1 MNMKI
6 IYIITGLS
14 TGGAEVMLYKLLSR
28 IDRERFHPIVVSLMD
43 RGTWGDR
50 IANLGIPVYT
60 IGMEQGKLKL
70 VNIWRMIQIVNQ
82 LKPDLIQG
90 WMYHGNLAAQFIKL
104 FIFRQVPVI
113 WNVRHSLHSL
123 ELEKPGTTIIIK
135 LSAKFSHLPTKI
147 IYNSQNSSKQHEKIG
162 YCLDKTCVIPN
173 GFETEK
179 FRPSTEAILSV
190 RSELNIPENALL
202 IGLIGR
208 YHPIKD
214 HFNFLQA
221 AVLLLKKYANIQFVL
236 VGNKVDW
243 ENHLL
248 SELIHE
254 LDLVKHI
261 HLLGERH
268 DVPRLTAA
276 LDIASSSSSGEGFPN
291 VIGEAMS
298 CGVPCVVTDVGD
310 SGWIVGDTGKVVPP
324 RNPEALANAWQALID
339 MGKAGRESLGKAAR
353 ARVIKC
359 FSLDSIVNQY
369 EALYDNILPQKKAI
383 TEELE
388 FQNHNPIPNP
398 KS

>member
-1 MNMKI
+1 MKI

-28 IDRERFHPIVVSLMD
+28 MDRQRFSPVVVSLMD

-60 IGMEQGKLKL
+60 IGIKSGGLKL
-70 VNIWRMIQIVNQ
+70 TNIGPIIHIVSQ

-90 WMYHGNLAAQFIKL
+90 WMYHGNLAAQFLRL
-104 FIFRQVPVI
+104 FIFRQIPVF
-113 WNVRHSLHSL
+113 WNVRHSLDSL
-123 ELEKPGTTIIIK
+123 ELEKPRTTIIIK
-135 LSAKFSHLPTKI
+135 LCARFSHLPTKI

-162 YCLDKTCVIPN
+162 YCLEKTCVIPN

-179 FRPSTEAILSV
+179 FTPSTQARLSV
-190 RSELNIPENALL
+190 RSELNTPENALL

-221 AVLLLKKYANIQFVL
+221 AALLLKTYSNVQFVL
-236 VGNKVDW
+236 VGNQVDW
-243 ENHLL
+243 ENQIL

-254 LDLVKHI
+254 LGLVKHI
-261 HLLGERH
+261 YLLGERH

-310 SGWIVGDTGKVVPP
+310 SGWIVGDTGKVIPP
-324 RNPEALANAWQALID
+324 KNPEALANAWQALID
-339 MGKAGRESLGKAAR
+339 IGKEGREMLGKAAR
-353 ARVIKC
+353 ARVIEC
-359 FSLDSIVNQY
+359 FSLDSIVAEY
-369 EALYDNILPQKKAI
+369 EALYDNILAQKNTRTHI
-383 TEELE
+383 L
-388 FQNHNPIPNP
+388 
-398 KS
+398 

>member
-1 MNMKI
+1 MRI

-28 IDRERFHPIVVSLMD
+28 MDRQRFTPVVVSLMD

-50 IANLGIPVYT
+50 IADLGIPVYT
-60 IGMEQGKLKL
+60 IGMKPGTLKL
-70 VNIWRMIQIVNQ
+70 INIWRMIHIVRQ

-90 WMYHGNLAAQFIKL
+90 WMYHGNLAAQFVRL
-104 FIFRQVPVI
+104 FIFRQVPVF
-113 WNVRHSLHSL
+113 WNIRHSLHSL
-123 ELEKPGTTIIIK
+123 ELEKPRTTIIIK
-135 LSAKFSHLPTKI
+135 LCARFSHLPKKI

-162 YCLDKTCVIPN
+162 YCLEKTCVIHN

-179 FRPSTEAILSV
+179 FTPSTEARLSV
-190 RSELNIPENALL
+190 RSELNTPENALL

-214 HFNFLQA
+214 HFNFIQA
-221 AVLLLKKYANIQFVL
+221 AALLIKTYSNVQFVL
-236 VGNKVDW
+236 VGNQVDW
-243 ENHLL
+243 ENKIL
-248 SELIHE
+248 SEQIHQ
-254 LDLVKHI
+254 LGLVKHI
-261 HLLGERH
+261 RLLGERH

-310 SGWIVGDTGKVVPP
+310 SAWIVGDTGKVVPP
-324 RNPEALANAWQALID
+324 KNSEALANAWQALINI
-339 MGKAGRESLGKAAR
+339 GKEGRESLGKAAR

-359 FSLDSIVNQY
+359 FSLDSIVAEY
-369 EALYDNILPQKKAI
+369 EALYDNILAQKKPYKI
-383 TEELE
+383 TKEPSFLSKEIS
-388 FQNHNPIPNP
+388 PP
-398 KS
+398 

>member
-1 MNMKI
+1 MKI

-14 TGGAEVMLYKLLSR
+14 TGGAEVMLYKLLSKM
-28 IDRERFHPIVVSLMD
+28 DKQRFSPVVVSLMD
-43 RGTWGDR
+43 GGTWGDR

-60 IGMEQGKLKL
+60 IGMQPGIVKLI
-70 VNIWRMIQIVNQ
+70 NIWRLIQLIRQ

-90 WMYHGNLAAQFIKL
+90 WMYHGNLAAQFVRL
-104 FIFRQVPVI
+104 FIFRQVPVF

-123 ELEKPGTTIIIK
+123 ELEKPSTNIIIK
-135 LSAKFSHLPTKI
+135 LCAQFSQLPTKI
-147 IYNSQNSSKQHEKIG
+147 IYNSHNSAKQHEKIG
-162 YCLDKTCVIPN
+162 YCLEKTCVIPN

-179 FRPSTEAILSV
+179 FTPSTADRLSV
-190 RSELNIPENALL
+190 RSELNTPEDALL

-221 AVLLLKKYANIQFVL
+221 AALLLKNYTNVQFVL
-236 VGNKVDW
+236 IGNKVDW
-243 ENHLL
+243 ENQIL

-254 LDLVKHI
+254 LELVKHI

-276 LDIASSSSSGEGFPN
+276 LDIACSSSSGEGFSN

-310 SGWIVGDTGKVVPP
+310 SGWIVDDTGKVVSP
-324 RNPEALANAWQALID
+324 RNPQALANAWEKLIN
-339 MGKAGRESLGKAAR
+339 MGKEGRESLGKAAR

-359 FSLDSIVNQY
+359 FSLDSIVAEY
-369 EALYDNILPQKKAI
+369 ETLYDNVFAEKNTTIQTAY
-383 TEELE
+383 
-388 FQNHNPIPNP
+388 F
-398 KS
+398 S

>member
-1 MNMKI
+1 MKI

-14 TGGAEVMLYKLLSR
+14 TGGAEVMLYKLLSGM
-28 IDRERFHPIVVSLMD
+28 DRQRFSPVVVSLMD

-60 IGMEQGKLKL
+60 IGMKQGLPKLI
-70 VNIWRMIQIVNQ
+70 NIWRMIHIVNK

-90 WMYHGNLAAQFIKL
+90 WMYHGNLAAQFAKL
-104 FIFRQVPVI
+104 FIFRQVPII
-113 WNVRHSLHSL
+113 WNIRHSLHTL
-123 ELEKPGTTIIIK
+123 ELEKPGTNIIIN
-135 LSAKFSHLPTKI
+135 LCARFSHLPTKI

-162 YCLDKTCVIPN
+162 YCVDKTCVISN

-179 FRPSTEAILSV
+179 FTPSTEDRLSV
-190 RSELNIPENALL
+190 RSELNTPENALL

-221 AVLLLKKYANIQFVL
+221 AALLIKKYSNVQFVL
-236 VGNKVDW
+236 AGNKVDW
-243 ENHLL
+243 QNPIL

-254 LDLVKHI
+254 LGLVKHI
-261 HLLGERH
+261 NLLGERH
-268 DVPRLTAA
+268 DIPRLTAA

-291 VIGEAMS
+291 IIGEAMS

-339 MGKAGRESLGKAAR
+339 MGKEGRESLGKAAR

-359 FSLDSIVNQY
+359 FSLDSIVAEY
-369 EALYDNILPQKKAI
+369 EALYDNILAKQFTI
-383 TEELE
+383 QESE
-388 FQNHNPIPNP
+388 FRYHNTIP
-398 KS
+398 KSKI

>member
-1 MNMKI
+1 MKI

-28 IDRERFHPIVVSLMD
+28 IDRQRFHPVVISLMD

-50 IANLGIPVYT
+50 IANLGIPIYT
-60 IGMEQGKLKL
+60 IDMQPGTLKL
-70 VNIWRMIQIVNQ
+70 VNIWRMIHIVNQ

-90 WMYHGNLAAQFIKL
+90 WMYHGNLAAQFTKL
-104 FIFRQVPVI
+104 FIFRQVPVL
-113 WNVRHSLHSL
+113 WNIRHSLHSL
-123 ELEKPGTTIIIK
+123 ELEKPRTTTIIK
-135 LSAKFSHLPTKI
+135 LCAKFSDLATKI

-162 YCLDKTCVIPN
+162 YVFDKSCVIPN

-179 FRPSTEAILSV
+179 FTPSIEARLSV
-190 RSELNIPENALL
+190 RSELNTPENALL

-221 AVLLLKKYANIQFVL
+221 AVLLLKNYSNVQFVL
-236 VGNKVDW
+236 AGNKVDW

-254 LDLVKHI
+254 LGLVKHI

-276 LDIASSSSSGEGFPN
+276 FDIASSSSSGEGFPN

-310 SGWIVGDTGKVVPP
+310 SGWIIGDTGKVVPP

-339 MGKAGRESLGKAAR
+339 IGKEGRESLGKAAR

-359 FSLDSIVNQY
+359 FSLDSIVGEY
-369 EALYDNILPQKKAI
+369 EALYENTALCK
-383 TEELE
+383 
-388 FQNHNPIPNP
+388 
-398 KS
+398 

>member
-1 MNMKI
+1 MKI

-28 IDRERFHPIVVSLMD
+28 INRQHFSPVVISLMD

-50 IANLGIPVYT
+50 IADLGIPIYT
-60 IGMEQGKLKL
+60 IGMKSGTLNL
-70 VNIWRMIQIVNQ
+70 NNIWRMIHIVRQ

-90 WMYHGNLAAQFIKL
+90 WMYHGNLAAQFVKL
-104 FIFRQVPVI
+104 FIFRQVPVF
-113 WNVRHSLHSL
+113 WNIRHSLHSL
-123 ELEKPGTTIIIK
+123 ELEKPRTTIIIK
-135 LSAKFSHLPTKI
+135 LCARFSHLPKKI
-147 IYNSQNSSKQHEKIG
+147 LYNSQNSSKQHEKIG
-162 YCLDKTCVIPN
+162 YCLEKTCIIPN

-179 FRPSTEAILSV
+179 FTPSTEARLSV
-190 RSELNIPENALL
+190 RSELNIPENALV

-221 AVLLLKKYANIQFVL
+221 AALLLKTYSNIQFVL

-243 ENHLL
+243 ENQIL

-254 LDLVKHI
+254 LGLVKHI

-276 LDIASSSSSGEGFPN
+276 LDMASSSSSGEGFPN

-310 SGWIVGDTGKVVPP
+310 SAWIVGDTGKVVPP
-324 RNPEALANAWQALID
+324 KNPEALANAWQALID
-339 MGKAGRESLGKAAR
+339 IGKEGRESLGKAAR
-353 ARVIKC
+353 TRVIKC
-359 FSLDSIVNQY
+359 FSLDSIVAEY
-369 EALYDNILPQKKAI
+369 EAVYYDIFPQKNTTTHTAY
-383 TEELE
+383 
-388 FQNHNPIPNP
+388 FR
-398 KS
+398 

>member
-1 MNMKI
+1 MKI

-28 IDRERFHPIVVSLMD
+28 MDKQRFSPVVVSLMD

-60 IGMEQGKLKL
+60 IGMKPGALKL
-70 VNIWRMIQIVNQ
+70 INIWRMIDIVRQ

-90 WMYHGNLAAQFIKL
+90 WMYHGNLAAQFVSL
-104 FIFRQVPVI
+104 FIFRQVPVF
-113 WNVRHSLHSL
+113 WNIRHSLHSL
-123 ELEKPGTTIIIK
+123 ELEKPRTTIIIK
-135 LSAKFSHLPTKI
+135 LCAIFSRLPKKI

-162 YCLDKTCVIPN
+162 YFLEKTYIIPN

-179 FRPSTEAILSV
+179 FTPSTQARLSV
-190 RSELNIPENALL
+190 RSELNTPENALL

-221 AVLLLKKYANIQFVL
+221 AALLLKTYSNVQFVL

-243 ENHLL
+243 DNHIL

-254 LDLVKHI
+254 LGLIKHI

-310 SGWIVGDTGKVVPP
+310 SAWIVGDTGKVVPP
-324 RNPEALANAWQALID
+324 KNPEALANAWQGLINI
-339 MGKAGRESLGKAAR
+339 GKEGRESLGKAAR
-353 ARVIKC
+353 ARVIEC
-359 FSLDSIVNQY
+359 FSLDSIVAEY
-369 EALYDNILPQKKAI
+369 ETLYDNNISSKK
-383 TEELE
+383 
-388 FQNHNPIPNP
+388 H
-398 KS
+398 

>member
-1 MNMKI
+1 MKI

-28 IDRERFHPIVVSLMD
+28 IDRQRFHPVVISLMD

-60 IGMEQGKLKL
+60 IDMKPGTLKL
-70 VNIWRMIQIVNQ
+70 VNIWRMVHIVNQ

-90 WMYHGNLAAQFIKL
+90 WMYHGNLAAQFTKF
-104 FIFRQVPVI
+104 FIFRQIPVL
-113 WNVRHSLHSL
+113 WNIRHSLHSL
-123 ELEKPGTTIIIK
+123 ELEKTRTTTIIK
-135 LSAKFSHLPTKI
+135 LCARFSYLPKKI

-162 YCLDKTCVIPN
+162 YVFDKTCVISN

-179 FRPSTEAILSV
+179 FTPSIEARLSV
-190 RSELNIPENALL
+190 RSELNTPKNALL

-221 AVLLLKKYANIQFVL
+221 AVLLLKNYSNVQFVL
-236 VGNKVDW
+236 AGNKVDW

-254 LDLVKHI
+254 LGLVKHI

-276 LDIASSSSSGEGFPN
+276 FDIASSSSSGEGFPN

-310 SGWIVGDTGKVVPP
+310 SGWIIGDTGKVVPP

-339 MGKAGRESLGKAAR
+339 IGKEGRESLGKAAR

-359 FSLDSIVNQY
+359 FSLDSIVGEY
-369 EALYDNILPQKKAI
+369 EALYENTALCK
-383 TEELE
+383 
-388 FQNHNPIPNP
+388 
-398 KS
+398 

>member
-1 MNMKI
+1 MKI

-28 IDRERFHPIVVSLMD
+28 IDQERFSPVVISLMD

-60 IGMEQGKLKL
+60 IGMKQGKPKL
-70 VNIWRMIQIVNQ
+70 VNIWQLINIIRQ

-90 WMYHGNLAAQFIKL
+90 WMYHGNLAAQFARL
-104 FIFRQVPVI
+104 FIFRQMSVL
-113 WNVRHSLHSL
+113 WNVRHSLYAL
-123 ELEKPGTTIIIK
+123 DLEKPGTTIIIK
-135 LSAKFSHLPTKI
+135 LCAQFSNFPTKI
-147 IYNSQNSSKQHEKIG
+147 IYNSQNSAKQHEKSG
-162 YCLDKTCVIPN
+162 YGIEKTCVIPN

-179 FRPSTEAILSV
+179 FTPSAKARLSL
-190 RSELNIPENALL
+190 RLELNTPENALL

-221 AVLLLKKYANIQFVL
+221 AALLLNNYSNVQFVL
-236 VGNKVDW
+236 AGNKVDW
-243 ENHLL
+243 QNHIL

-254 LDLVKHI
+254 LGLVKQI

-268 DVPRLTAA
+268 DIHRLTAA

-310 SGWIVGDTGKVVPP
+310 SAWIVSDTGKVIPP
-324 RNPEALANAWQALID
+324 SDPEALANAWKALID
-339 MGKAGRESLGKAAR
+339 IGKEGREALGKAAR
-353 ARVIKC
+353 ARVIEC
-359 FSLDSIVNQY
+359 FSLDSIVAQY
-369 EALYDNILPQKKAI
+369 EALYDNVLAKK
-383 TEELE
+383 TK
-388 FQNHNPIPNP
+388 F
-398 KS
+398 KG

>member
-1 MNMKI
+1 MKI

-28 IDRERFHPIVVSLMD
+28 INRQRFSPVVISLMD
-43 RGTWGDR
+43 SGTWGDR
-50 IANLGIPVYT
+50 IADLGIPVYT
-60 IGMEQGKLKL
+60 IGMKSGTLKL
-70 VNIWRMIQIVNQ
+70 TNIWRMIYIVRQ

-90 WMYHGNLAAQFIKL
+90 WMYHGNLAAQLVKL
-104 FIFRQVPVI
+104 FIFRQVPVF
-113 WNVRHSLHSL
+113 WNVRHSLNSL
-123 ELEKPGTTIIIK
+123 ELEKPRTTIIIK
-135 LSAKFSHLPTKI
+135 LCARFSHLPTKI

-162 YCLDKTCVIPN
+162 YCLEKTCVIPN

-179 FRPSTEAILSV
+179 YIPSTKVSLSV
-190 RSELNIPENALL
+190 RSELNTPENALL

-221 AVLLLKKYANIQFVL
+221 AALLIKTYSNIQFVL

-243 ENHLL
+243 ENQIL
-248 SELIHE
+248 SELIHQ
-254 LDLVKHI
+254 LGLVKHI
-261 HLLGERH
+261 RLLGERH

-310 SGWIVGDTGKVVPP
+310 SAWIVGDTGKVVPP
-324 RNPEALANAWQALID
+324 KNPEALANAWQALID
-339 MGKAGRESLGKAAR
+339 IGKEGRESLGKAAR

-359 FSLDSIVNQY
+359 FSLDSIVAEY
-369 EALYDNILPQKKAI
+369 EGLYDNILPQKNTKTHTAY
-383 TEELE
+383 
-388 FQNHNPIPNP
+388 FG
-398 KS
+398 

>member
-1 MNMKI
+1 MKI

-28 IDRERFHPIVVSLMD
+28 INRQRFTPVVISLMD

-50 IANLGIPVYT
+50 IADLGIPIYT
-60 IGMEQGKLKL
+60 IGMKSGTLNL
-70 VNIWRMIQIVNQ
+70 INIWQMIHIVRQ

-90 WMYHGNLAAQFIKL
+90 WMYHGNLAAQFVKL
-104 FIFRQVPVI
+104 FIFRQVPVF
-113 WNVRHSLHSL
+113 WNIRHSLHSL
-123 ELEKPGTTIIIK
+123 ELEKPRTTIIIK
-135 LSAKFSHLPTKI
+135 LCARFSHLPKKI
-147 IYNSQNSSKQHEKIG
+147 LYNSQNSSKQHEKIG
-162 YCLDKTCVIPN
+162 YCLEKTCVIPN

-179 FRPSTEAILSV
+179 FTPSTEACLSV

-221 AVLLLKKYANIQFVL
+221 AALLLKTYSNVQFVL

-243 ENHLL
+243 ENQIL
-248 SELIHE
+248 SELIQE
-254 LDLVKHI
+254 LGLIKHI

-310 SGWIVGDTGKVVPP
+310 SAWIVGDTGKVVPP
-324 RNPEALANAWQALID
+324 KNPEALANAWQALID
-339 MGKAGRESLGKAAR
+339 IGKESRESLGKAAR

-359 FSLDSIVNQY
+359 FSLDSIVAEY
-369 EALYDNILPQKKAI
+369 EALYDNILDQKK
-383 TEELE
+383 
-388 FQNHNPIPNP
+388 P
-398 KS
+398 

>member
-1 MNMKI
+1 MKI
-6 IYIITGLS
+6 VYIITGLS
-14 TGGAEVMLYKLLSR
+14 TGGAEVMLYKLLSKINR
-28 IDRERFHPIVVSLMD
+28 QRFSPVVVSLMD

-60 IGMEQGKLKL
+60 IGMKPGALKL
-70 VNIWRMIQIVNQ
+70 TNIWPIIHIVRQ

-90 WMYHGNLAAQFIKL
+90 WMYHGNLAAQFL
-104 FIFRQVPVI
+104 RFFIFRQIPVF

-123 ELEKPGTTIIIK
+123 ELEKPRTTIIIK
-135 LSAKFSHLPTKI
+135 QCAIFSHLPTKI

-162 YCLDKTCVIPN
+162 YCLEKTCVIPN

-179 FRPSTEAILSV
+179 FTPSTQARLSV
-190 RSELNIPENALL
+190 RSELNTPENALL

-221 AVLLLKKYANIQFVL
+221 AALLLKTYSNVEFVL

-243 ENHLL
+243 ENQIL

-254 LDLVKHI
+254 LGLVKHI

-268 DVPRLTAA
+268 DIPRLTAA

-310 SGWIVGDTGKVVPP
+310 SGWIIGDTGKVIPP
-324 RNPEALANAWQALID
+324 KNPEALANAWQALID
-339 MGKAGRESLGKAAR
+339 IGKEGREMLGKAAR
-353 ARVIKC
+353 ARVIEC
-359 FSLDSIVNQY
+359 FSLDSIVAEY
-369 EALYDNILPQKKAI
+369 EALYDNILAQKNTRTHI
-383 TEELE
+383 L
-388 FQNHNPIPNP
+388 
-398 KS
+398 

>member
-1 MNMKI
+1 MKI

-14 TGGAEVMLYKLLSR
+14 TGGAEVMLYKLLSKINR
-28 IDRERFHPIVVSLMD
+28 QRFSPVVISLMD
-43 RGTWGDR
+43 SGTWGDR
-50 IANLGIPVYT
+50 IVNLGIPVYT
-60 IGMEQGKLKL
+60 IGMKPGTLKL
-70 VNIWRMIQIVNQ
+70 INIWRMIHIVRQ

-90 WMYHGNLAAQFIKL
+90 WMYHGNLAAQFVRL
-104 FIFRQVPVI
+104 FIFRQVPVF
-113 WNVRHSLHSL
+113 WNIRHSLHSL
-123 ELEKPGTTIIIK
+123 ELEKPRTTIIIK
-135 LSAKFSHLPTKI
+135 LCARFSHLPKKI

-162 YCLDKTCVIPN
+162 YCLEKTCVIPN

-179 FRPSTEAILSV
+179 YIPSTEARLGV
-190 RSELNIPENALL
+190 RSELNIPENSLL

-221 AVLLLKKYANIQFVL
+221 AALLIKSYSNVQFVL
-236 VGNKVDW
+236 VGNQVDW
-243 ENHLL
+243 DNHIL

-254 LDLVKHI
+254 LGLIQHI
-261 HLLGERH
+261 YLLGERH

-324 RNPEALANAWQALID
+324 KNPEALANAWQALINI
-339 MGKAGRESLGKAAR
+339 GKDGRESLGKAAR

-359 FSLDSIVNQY
+359 FSLDSIVTEY
-369 EALYDNILPQKKAI
+369 EAIYHHI
-383 TEELE
+383 
-388 FQNHNPIPNP
+388 
-398 KS
+398 

>member
-1 MNMKI
+1 MKI

-28 IDRERFHPIVVSLMD
+28 IDQERFSPVVISLMD

-60 IGMEQGKLKL
+60 IGMKQGKPKL
-70 VNIWRMIQIVNQ
+70 VNIWQLINIIRQ

-90 WMYHGNLAAQFIKL
+90 WMYHGNLAAQFARL
-104 FIFRQVPVI
+104 FIFRQMFVL
-113 WNVRHSLHSL
+113 WNVRHSLYAL
-123 ELEKPGTTIIIK
+123 DLEKPGTTIIIK
-135 LSAKFSHLPTKI
+135 LCAQFSNFPTKI
-147 IYNSQNSSKQHEKIG
+147 IYNSQNSAKQHEKSG
-162 YCLDKTCVIPN
+162 YGIEKTCVIPN

-179 FRPSTEAILSV
+179 FTPSAKARLSL
-190 RSELNIPENALL
+190 RLELNTPENALL

-221 AVLLLKKYANIQFVL
+221 AALLLNNYSNVQFVL
-236 VGNKVDW
+236 AGNKVDW
-243 ENHLL
+243 QNHIL

-254 LDLVKHI
+254 LGLVKQI

-268 DVPRLTAA
+268 DIHRLTAA

-310 SGWIVGDTGKVVPP
+310 SAWIVSDTGKVIPP
-324 RNPEALANAWQALID
+324 SDPEALANAWKALID
-339 MGKAGRESLGKAAR
+339 IGKEGREALGKAAR
-353 ARVIKC
+353 ARVIEC
-359 FSLDSIVNQY
+359 FSLDSIVAQY
-369 EALYDNILPQKKAI
+369 EALYDNVLAKK
-383 TEELE
+383 TK
-388 FQNHNPIPNP
+388 F
-398 KS
+398 KG